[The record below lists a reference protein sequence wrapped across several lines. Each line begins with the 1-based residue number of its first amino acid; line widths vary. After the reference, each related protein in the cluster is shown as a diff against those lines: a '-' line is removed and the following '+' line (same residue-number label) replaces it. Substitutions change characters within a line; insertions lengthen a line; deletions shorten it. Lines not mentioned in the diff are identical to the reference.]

1 MSLGR
6 AIMMRRGCTYAP
18 WGAARGPRARGAYVH
33 PVLGGAAR
41 GLVLGLL
48 FGAVL
53 VLAPRVGSGLQRGAL
68 AVAQVIYTLLGRE
81 DGARP
86 FAVIHPAL
94 VSTAEERLHSRL
106 VQMGAC

>member
-1 MSLGR
+1 MLGER
-6 AIMMRRGCTYAP
+6 TYTLCSGAP
-18 WGAARGPRARGAYVH
+18 
-33 PVLGGAAR
+33 LG

-106 VQMGAC
+106 VQICAC